1 MSRVLFGRVVVF
13 PFHINQPLLVIF
25 LGLEIHAVL
34 PVNGYTAPFGNIAD
48 NIITRHGI
56 TALGNPDEEARRPL
70 NNYTA
75 FVLNLEGVFFVFDLD
90 FAALNQF
97 LRFCSGLGPFFL
109 TALFFCQA
117 VENTNGTNLTEA
129 NRRKKRFFGL
139 VAGLLQHFF
148 HVLLVHVLICDIAML
163 LKLSLQELP
172 PFGDRQLLVLIF
184 KELADFISGLAGLD
198 NIEPVA
204 ARSEGV
210 SVGDDFHLITCPE
223 LGCQRNHA
231 AINLGSSC
239 FLTDLSVDLIGK
251 VNGTRVLRQR
261 AHRSIRREDV
271 DFLSQIALLDRVN
284 KVLGIIRLVLKLHQL
299 FDPVHPDG

>member
-1 MSRVLFGRVVVF
+1 MSRVLFGRIVVF

-48 NIITRHGI
+48 NIITRYRI
-56 TALGNPDEEARRPL
+56 TALGNPDEETRRPL
-70 NNYTA
+70 NNHTT
-75 FVLNLEGVFFVFDLD
+75 FVLNLESVFFVFDLD
-90 FAALNQF
+90 FAALDQF
-97 LRFCSGLGPFFL
+97 LRFCSGLGPLFL
-109 TALFFCQA
+109 TTLFFCQT

-129 NRRKKRFFGL
+129 NRRKKRLFSL
-139 VAGLLQHFF
+139 ITCLLQHFF
-148 HVLLVHVLICDIAML
+148 HVLLVHVLISYIAML
-163 LKLSLQELP
+163 LELSLQELP

-184 KELADFISGLAGLD
+184 KELTDFISGLAGLD

-210 SVGDDFHLITCPE
+210 SIGDDFHLITCPK

-231 AINLGSSC
+231 SIDLGSRG

-251 VNGTRVLRQR
+251 VNWTRVLRQR
-261 AHRSIRREDV
+261 THCSIRCEDV
-271 DFLSQIALLDRVN
+271 NFLS
-284 KVLGIIRLVLKLHQL
+284 
-299 FDPVHPDG
+299 